1 MLQIWGI
8 WLNRFFLLL
17 FFSLGLL
24 KQAGKGLGKL
34 LGVYGLM

>member
-8 WLNRFFLLL
+8 WLNDFFFFVYLHLLR
-17 FFSLGLL
+17 
-24 KQAGKGLGKL
+24 QAGKKLSKL